1 MFVLYPIKIVLFVL
15 YPLKM
20 RKMEIAIDVIVVID
34 VIVAIDVIVVIND
47 FPHGTC

>member
-1 MFVLYPIKIVLFVL
+1 MFVLYPLKIVLFVL